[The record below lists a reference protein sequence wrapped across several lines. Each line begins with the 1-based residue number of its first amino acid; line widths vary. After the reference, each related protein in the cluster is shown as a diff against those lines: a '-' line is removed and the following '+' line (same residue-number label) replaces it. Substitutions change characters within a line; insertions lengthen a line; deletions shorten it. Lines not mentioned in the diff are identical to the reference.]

1 MASTINNQAS
11 TTYQFSGSSETTT
24 STSNLSSVVLQD
36 GQGLTL
42 TKTATPIS
50 FAVGDIITYSVT
62 ITNNSSSFLTGVRI
76 IDDLGGGNLAYVVG
90 SGSLTTST
98 QTYPVS
104 PVATNPLTFALQ
116 QLGVGA
122 TMTLTY
128 RAQVIFNLP
137 PTIGSITNNV
147 RGIGYTSTGTIN
159 GFANTTIQ
167 KKTDGDLVI
176 SKSASSTDV
185 LPYQVFSYTIT
196 LSNGTDVQA
205 TAIETIDQL
214 PSNFVLTSVSLRVGL
229 GNNVQLSESD
239 YVLLG
244 TNALTIPSSTGPIVT
259 VPANGNTIITIT
271 GYFTE

>member
-42 TKTATPIS
+42 TKTATPTS

-239 YVLLG
+239 YVLLE
-244 TNALTIPSSTGPIVT
+244 TNTLTIPSSTGSIVT